1 MQPVRILGRNRRYY
15 EGRTIIQEHMLWLA
29 RERGLPTV
37 TRTRVRRAPI
47 LTPERLEAL
56 VAGVILIG
64 SLGYIGYHL
73 VRAIVTKAFQVYG

>member
-1 MQPVRILGRNRRYY
+1 MIPVK
-15 EGRTIIQEHMLWLA
+15 
-29 RERGLPTV
+29 GLKLPSAPPPWPDGA
-37 TRTRVRRAPI
+37 RVRRAPI